1 MLSTQER
8 QLIERL
14 LSRDET
20 AFTVFYQRFAPKL
33 AAFINRKIGDDKDAE
48 EILQDTLF
56 AFLDKVR
63 DLTGKSSLSTY
74 LCAIAN
80 HKIIDY
86 YRKRKL
92 KQVVFSQFPE
102 GVVELLATVVGA
114 DKQLDE
120 QFLKEKIE
128 RVFARIHPHYRTLL
142 LLKYR
147 DGFDVVEIAGKLAC
161 SFKSVESSLF
171 RARQAFRNLY
181 LKEYE

>member
-1 MLSTQER
+1 MLSTEEQ
-8 QLIERL
+8 QLLQRL
-14 LSRDET
+14 LSRDEA
-20 AFTVFYQRFAPKL
+20 AFTTFYTHYSPKL

-63 DLTGKSSLSTY
+63 DFTGKSSLSTY

-102 GVVELLATVVGA
+102 GVVELLATVVGV

-128 RVFARIHPHYRTLL
+128 KVFTKIHPHYRTLL

-147 DGFDVVEIAGKLAC
+147 DGFDVVEIAGKLTC

-171 RARQAFRNLY
+171 RARQAFRKIY
-181 LKEYE
+181 ATTS